1 MTRPSD
7 KEVQTVEVVNQVQ
20 RRRWSVAEKM
30 RMVEESYLPGMSV
43 SYVARQ
49 NGVSP
54 SLLFRWRKL
63 MSDGGK
69 VAVGSGGDVVKAS
82 EARELKKRIREL
94 ERMLGKKT
102 MEVEI
107 LKDALEVAR
116 EKKLISRIPLLP
128 KDGIL

>member
-1 MTRPSD
+1 MTRPSA

-54 SLLFRWRKL
+54 SLLFR
-63 MSDGGK
+63 
-69 VAVGSGGDVVKAS
+69 
-82 EARELKKRIREL
+82 
-94 ERMLGKKT
+94 
-102 MEVEI
+102 
-107 LKDALEVAR
+107 
-116 EKKLISRIPLLP
+116 
-128 KDGIL
+128 